1 LGVPT
6 INVAHEGE
14 ILPRPGVYAGRARRI
29 DPIQGDPTWLAAAI
43 SIGNNP
49 TFTKP
54 GDPEMFVEAHLLDF
68 SGDLYDATMRL
79 GFVAHLREQRRYA
92 SVDELVAAIQR
103 DIART
108 REICT

>member
-1 LGVPT
+1 
-6 INVAHEGE
+6 
-14 ILPRPGVYAGRARRI
+14 
-29 DPIQGDPTWLAAAI
+29 
-43 SIGNNP
+43 
-49 TFTKP
+49 
-54 GDPEMFVEAHLLDF
+54 MEAHLLDF

-79 GFVAHLREQRRYA
+79 GFVAQLREQRRYA